1 MTPRKTFPARIFRE
15 WDMSVFIF
23 SAKPQNCWSAMLV
36 PYTQSSSEDKSTAA
50 GQQSQRLS
58 FQRQNELGQAEQRW
72 HGTTQ
77 THEKVER
84 HRHQALRD
92 TDNQTT
98 QHITQAGAIRIGTC
112 SLTHASGDTSCLH
125 FRI

>member
-1 MTPRKTFPARIFRE
+1 
-15 WDMSVFIF
+15 
-23 SAKPQNCWSAMLV
+23 MLV

-58 FQRQNELGQAEQRW
+58 FQRQNEQNELGQAEQRW

-77 THEKVER
+77 THEKVEW
-84 HRHQALRD
+84 HPNQALRD